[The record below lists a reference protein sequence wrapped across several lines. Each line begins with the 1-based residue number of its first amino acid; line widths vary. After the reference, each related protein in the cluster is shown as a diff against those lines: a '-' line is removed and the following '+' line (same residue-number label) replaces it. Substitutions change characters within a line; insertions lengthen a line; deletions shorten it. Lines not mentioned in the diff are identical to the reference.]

1 MALGCLCR
9 SFGLALWIRRSAV
22 YWQHATFAEVL
33 ACCRGLRV
41 IVDNRH
47 QVGPGTAVLNAL
59 GRQDGS
65 GTAVSGALGHQVGPG
80 MAVSDALSRQVGS
93 GTVVSGTLGR
103 LGRPQGR
110 PRVQKRASNNARI
123 DAAGRKID
131 AKWAS
136 KTRKNKLCLAAPSGY
151 GLGMFFNRFLGFSR
165 GQRTL

>member
-1 MALGCLCR
+1 M
-9 SFGLALWIRRSAV
+9 
-22 YWQHATFAEVL
+22 
-33 ACCRGLRV
+33 
-41 IVDNRH
+41 DNRH

-123 DAAGRKID
+123 DAAGTKID

-136 KTRKNKLCLAAPSGY
+136 KAQKNELCLAAPSGY
-151 GLGMFFNRFLGFSR
+151 GLGMFFNRFLGFLQSQ
-165 GQRTL
+165 GTL

>member
-1 MALGCLCR
+1 M
-9 SFGLALWIRRSAV
+9 WIRRSAV

-47 QVGPGTAVLNAL
+47 QVGLGTAVLNAL

-80 MAVSDALSRQVGS
+80 MAVSDAHSRQVGS

-103 LGRPQGR
+103 LGDPKGIPECRNERPITPELTLR
-110 PRVQKRASNNARI
+110 
-123 DAAGRKID
+123 GRK
-131 AKWAS
+131 S
-136 KTRKNKLCLAAPSGY
+136 MPSG
-151 GLGMFFNRFLGFSR
+151 L
-165 GQRTL
+165 

>member
-47 QVGPGTAVLNAL
+47 QDGPGTAILNAL

-80 MAVSDALSRQVGS
+80 MAVSDALSHQVGS
-93 GTVVSGTLGR
+93 GMVVSGTLGR

-123 DAAGRKID
+123 DAAGTKID
-131 AKWAS
+131 AK
-136 KTRKNKLCLAAPSGY
+136 G
-151 GLGMFFNRFLGFSR
+151 GLKAKKK
-165 GQRTL
+165 RTLSRSSRRIRSRNVF